1 MRTRAESTYLH
12 WCIHNPP
19 DSYPA
24 AGRLRTKLRAIL
36 DEVDEDL
43 KGRRPADWADHQ
55 RHWTVADVEERDA
68 EREAAL
74 AEAMAEDDADTAGR
88 EVEDDAD
95 IAGREREGDA
105 EAAEGKLKDHD
116 KVAEGLRGD

>member
-1 MRTRAESTYLH
+1 MRTRAESTYVH
-12 WCIHNPP
+12 WYIHNPP

-43 KGRRPADWADHQ
+43 KSRRPADWADHQ
-55 RHWTVADVEERDA
+55 RHWTEADVEERDA

-74 AEAMAEDDADTAGR
+74 AEAMAEDDADTAER
-88 EVEDDAD
+88 EVED
-95 IAGREREGDA
+95 DA
-105 EAAEGKLKDHD
+105 EAAEGKLEDND
-116 KVAEGLRGD
+116 EVAQGLRGN